1 MKRALVLAG
10 GGSKGSYEFGFVK
23 ALYEHGYHFDI
34 VTGTSIGALNAC
46 MIAQKNTIEEMEN
59 LWDHLDFDHVF
70 ASMPDIKGMSEDYM
84 TQKAIAVNFFKGYL
98 ENRGA
103 DVRPFYEIV
112 RGLLDEKA
120 LLDSNIDFGLCTV
133 KYPSLKPVYITKN
146 EMPYVHIYDY
156 LLASAA
162 CFPAFPMI
170 EIDGEKYLDGG
181 YYDNLPIDLAI
192 RMGADEIIAV
202 DLHGPDKDIIH
213 ACYLNRPHIIYSR
226 PYSDLGTFMNFDP
239 EVIARNKRLGYLTGL
254 KTIGILE
261 GKKYS
266 FHTYNGKLFDAF
278 YRHILLVESS
288 KRTLFN
294 NDDAPLTE
302 VLQIRNNHIPLA
314 LKDYTYLTIDDL
326 GDLIQA
332 DELVIYDFETFLQEA
347 LDHFAIY
354 RNQDYMSGTLKED
367 VKTFIKDMN
376 KERLVGSM
384 YHMFLYPENES
395 IDMLNFVNVFPKE
408 LLIAMLLYD
417 YSRMISEER

>member
-10 GGSKGSYEFGFVK
+10 GGSKGSYELGFIK
-23 ALYEHGYHFDI
+23 ALYEHGIHFDI

-46 MIAQKNTIEEMEN
+46 MIVQKNTIEEMED

-70 ASMPDIKGMSEDYM
+70 ASMPDIKGMSEDFM

-112 RGLLDEKA
+112 RELLDEKA

-133 KYPSLKPVYITKN
+133 KYPSLKPVYMTKN
-146 EMPYVHIYDY
+146 EMPYENIYKY

-226 PYSDLGTFMNFDP
+226 PYSDLGTFMNFAP
-239 EVIARNKRLGYLTGL
+239 ETIARNKRLGYLTGL
-254 KTIGILE
+254 KTIGVLE

-266 FHTYNGKLFDAF
+266 FQPYQNEIYETF

-294 NDDAPLTE
+294 NDDAPLTD
-302 VLQIRNNHIPLA
+302 VLLTSHNHVPLA
-314 LKDYTYLTIDDL
+314 LKDYTYLTMDYL
-326 GDLIQA
+326 GDLIEA
-332 DELVIYDFETFLQEA
+332 DEEVIYNFQTFLQEA
-347 LDHFAIY
+347 LDHFASY
-354 RNQDYMSGTLKED
+354 RNQDYMSGTFKDD

-384 YHMFLYPENES
+384 YHMFLYPENET

-408 LLIAMLLYD
+408 LLVAMLLYD
-417 YSRMISEER
+417 YDKIMNT